1 MNTTLHVSTPFA
13 LLLIAGAAGAGM
25 QPARSLEE
33 LVGESQA
40 IVVGE
45 AVAARSA
52 WEDGSLVTRYT
63 IRVAET
69 LKGTHEPQIV
79 VSVPGGVDRQ
89 RRIPVAMTIAG
100 APMFMAN
107 ESLILM
113 LRRAGG
119 ARPDDYVVTGFN
131 QGVLR
136 ANATSDELPRAR
148 STPDAATTS
157 TSTSAR
163 AGSLERMRQR
173 ILDIE
178 RRGPAAPSDQR

>member
-1 MNTTLHVSTPFA
+1 MRTPLHVSVPLT
-13 LLLIAGAAGAGM
+13 LLLAAGAATAGT
-25 QPARSLEE
+25 QPSRSLEE
-33 LVGESQA
+33 LVGESQT

-52 WEDGSLVTRYT
+52 WEEGALVTRYT

-69 LKGTHEPQIV
+69 LKGTHEAQIV

-89 RRIPVAMTIAG
+89 RRIPVAMTIPG

-113 LRRAGG
+113 LRRARG
-119 ARPDDYVVTGFN
+119 ARPEDYVVTGFN

-136 ANATSDELPRAR
+136 APATSEQSSVAR
-148 STPDAATTS
+148 STS
-157 TSTSAR
+157 
-163 AGSLERMRQR
+163 SLDRMRQR
-173 ILDIE
+173 IIE
-178 RRGPAAPSDQR
+178 IDRSGPAASGTRR